1 MNRSRHLSHPR
12 AGQAADAAARRSR
25 VHTYLPLA
33 SAISAVLAGV
43 PAYAQQKDS
52 GLEEVVVTAQ
62 KKSERMQD
70 VPVAI
75 IALGT
80 EKLEELKITNLDDY
94 VKYLPSVSFSRGDGQ
109 GGNGQPGSSHVYMRG
124 VVSGAN
130 ENHSGSQPSVGTYL
144 DEQPVTTIDGTVD
157 VHVYDIARVEV
168 LEGPQGTLYGAS
180 SQAGTIRIITNKPDP
195 TKFSAGYDFSA
206 NNVYHGGVGYGA
218 EGFINIPL
226 SPIAAIRLV
235 AWDEHAAGFVNNVA
249 GTNNSANAATT
260 AGIVNGQR
268 FFPTWCAANGNGLPT
283 ASNTTCPV
291 GAGSINNS
299 AYTKNAYNTADTQ
312 GGRVALRLNLLDN
325 RLIITPTMMGQSV
338 TTDGFFGYD
347 PGMGDLQLAHF
358 GPENSQDSWVQ
369 SALTVEGKI
378 GNFDL
383 VYAGAFMKRE
393 VHSIADYADYSFFYD
408 NRFGSGHY
416 WLGNAGLTTNAT
428 GQVNGGIP
436 IMPQELVI
444 SKGHF
449 EKWSHELRLTT
460 PQDLPVKGTV
470 GLFVER
476 QLHNIFEQYVM
487 PGYGFTNP
495 YMQNA
500 NGFAQLLSIP
510 TLNNTI
516 WLTDEQ
522 RVDRDQAAFAQVT
535 WDISKQW
542 SATVGYRYFKADNSL
557 AGFYGYSSQAQ
568 NWFGFGPGMNSCFE
582 GPTISG
588 NPCSNLDKEVKETGH
603 VPRANL
609 TWKITP
615 DAMLYAT
622 YSKGFRP
629 GGVNRNGNLGPYK
642 ADFLTNYEF
651 GWKTQWMNHHLRWNG
666 SLFQEDWKDFQFSF
680 LGPNSLTIITNGGT
694 ARIKGIESELEWAV
708 GGGLVVSLNASLLDP
723 KMTTNYCGVTNPDT
737 QAAVTSA
744 DCSYTYHDSAGNLVT
759 GGPSTPKAPAGSN
772 LPIAPKFKGNAVAR
786 YSFGFGNDWEGNMQA
801 AYVYQTQVAPA
812 LKTADVTI
820 VGMQPAYGMLDV
832 SGGVEKN
839 GLHVELFITNLG
851 DKRAEYSRFVQSNNA
866 LQPYI
871 IPAQPRTVGLKI
883 GQRF

>member
-1 MNRSRHLSHPR
+1 MNRSRHLMHPR
-12 AGQAADAAARRSR
+12 AGQAAEPAARRQR
-25 VHTYLPLA
+25 LTYLPLA
-33 SAISAVLAGV
+33 SAISAVLAGAPV
-43 PAYAQQKDS
+43 AYAQQKDNS
-52 GLEEVVVTAQ
+52 GSLEEVVVTAQ

-75 IALGT
+75 VALGT

-94 VKYLPSVSFSRGDGQ
+94 VKYLPSVAFSRGDGQ

-195 TKFSAGYDFSA
+195 TKFAASYDLTA
-206 NNVYHGGVGYGA
+206 NNVYHGGVGYTA
-218 EGFINIPL
+218 EGFVNLPL

-235 AWDEHAAGFVNNVA
+235 AWDEHAAGFINNVA
-249 GTNNSANAATT
+249 GTNAA
-260 AGIVNGQR
+260 AGINNGQR
-268 FFPTWCAANGNGLPT
+268 FFPTWCTVSGNGLPSP
-283 ASNTTCPV
+283 SNATCPV
-291 GAGSINNS
+291 GAGSINN
-299 AYTKNAYNTADTQ
+299 ANYVKNSYNTADTQ
-312 GGRVALRLNLLDN
+312 GARAALKLNIGDN
-325 RLIITPTMMGQSV
+325 WTIMPTMMGQSV

-347 PGMGDLQLAHF
+347 PGVGDLQITHF

-383 VYAGAFMKRE
+383 VYAGAYMKRE
-393 VHSIADYADYSFFYD
+393 THSIADYADYSFFYD

-416 WLGNAGLTTNAT
+416 WLGNAGLTTDAN

-436 IMPQELVI
+436 IMPQELVYT
-444 SKGHF
+444 KGHF
-449 EKWSHELRLTT
+449 EKWSHEIRLTT

-470 GLFVER
+470 GLFIER
-476 QLHNIFEQYVM
+476 QLHNIFEDYIM

-495 YMQNA
+495 YVQNA

-535 WDISKQW
+535 WDITKQL
-542 SATVGYRYFKADNSL
+542 SVTGGYRYFKTDNSL

-582 GPTISG
+582 GPTVSG
-588 NPCSNLDKEVKETGH
+588 DPCSNLDKEVKESGH
-603 VPRANL
+603 VPRANI
-609 TWKITP
+609 TYKITP
-615 DAMLYAT
+615 DAMIYAT

-629 GGVNRNGNLGPYK
+629 GGVNRSGNLGPYK

-651 GWKTQWMNHHLRWNG
+651 GWKTQWLNRHLRWNG
-666 SLFQEDWKDFQFSF
+666 SVFKEDWKDFQFSF
-680 LGPNSLTIITNGGT
+680 LGPNSLTIISNGGT
-694 ARIKGIESELEWAV
+694 AQIKGIESEFEWAM
-708 GGGLVVSLNASLLDP
+708 GGGFDLSLNASLLDP
-723 KMTTNYCGVTNPDT
+723 KMTTNYCGETDPT
-737 QAAVTSA
+737 TGQAVTSNPCPVF
-744 DCSYTYHDSAGNLVT
+744 DKVT
-759 GGPSTPKAPAGSN
+759 GLPTGATFTPLAPAGSN
-772 LPIAPKFKGNAVAR
+772 LPIAPKFKGNAIAR
-786 YSFGFGNDWEGNMQA
+786 ETLALPNDWDMNLQL

-812 LKTADVTI
+812 LKTADVAI
-820 VGMQPAYGMLDV
+820 VGMQPAYGMFDV

-839 GLHVELFITNLG
+839 GLHLELFITNLT

-871 IPAQPRTVGLKI
+871 IPSQPRTVGLKF
-883 GQRF
+883 GQKF